1 MRLLD
6 EKKKHLSDIEEE
18 MSILLADFRVKLDEK
33 AHLETKGDRIANNLK
48 EATSKLTSL
57 RQRLITIS
65 EEENNLTE
73 VMHRQR
79 GDLKSLETRRDHLSS
94 ELEGDQNSQ
103 EEADKVQNILKE
115 LEILQTNF
123 AKVSKKKR
131 KAEKRRN
138 LIADK
143 LGNLKKQQWSLASP
157 PGQTASQLLISS
169 DALKEELVQ
178 LKKTIAELT
187 RILDT
192 NQESRASAYKLKQS
206 MEEKVEAKES
216 EVHRLRTKSIE
227 LSTLVLDEEESAI
240 REQMHEVAAR
250 LAQGTTSGYE
260 EQFQQFTRKECL
272 AAIEKNEKKL
282 LKIGPVNLQAQV
294 MHNTLVEERDK
305 LEGRR
310 KEFEKTLRKNEAVL
324 EHLIESKEDKVQF
337 TFNQVAKYFKEVF
350 QLLVPNGNAQLVFER
365 SSSLSSQSSAD
376 QANNNDLAAV
386 TLRVSF
392 HGNDDMHELNSL
404 SGGQKS
410 TVALAYMFALQ
421 KCDPCPIYVFDEI
434 DANLDVRSRKAIAD
448 WLQDCKNNTDDSV
461 WKEAPQFITTT
472 FRRELMENA
481 DKVIGVT
488 MRQKTSHLWEME
500 KHEALDFIT
509 HFRSSDN

>member
-1 MRLLD
+1 
-6 EKKKHLSDIEEE
+6 
-18 MSILLADFRVKLDEK
+18 
-33 AHLETKGDRIANNLK
+33 
-48 EATSKLTSL
+48 
-57 RQRLITIS
+57 
-65 EEENNLTE
+65 
-73 VMHRQR
+73 MH
-79 GDLKSLETRRDHLSS
+79 D
-94 ELEGDQNSQ
+94 
-103 EEADKVQNILKE
+103 
-115 LEILQTNF
+115 
-123 AKVSKKKR
+123 
-131 KAEKRRN
+131 
-138 LIADK
+138 
-143 LGNLKKQQWSLASP
+143 
-157 PGQTASQLLISS
+157 
-169 DALKEELVQ
+169 
-178 LKKTIAELT
+178 
-187 RILDT
+187 
-192 NQESRASAYKLKQS
+192 
-206 MEEKVEAKES
+206 
-216 EVHRLRTKSIE
+216 
-227 LSTLVLDEEESAI
+227 
-240 REQMHEVAAR
+240 VAAR

-260 EQFQQFTRKECL
+260 EHFQHMTRKDCL
-272 AAIEKNEKKL
+272 VALEKNERKL

-294 MHNTLVEERDK
+294 MHNSLTEEKAK
-305 LEGRR
+305 LEKRR

-324 EHLIESKEDKVQF
+324 EHLIESKDDKVQF

-421 KCDPCPIYVFDEI
+421 KCDPCPIYVFDEV

-461 WKEAPQFITTT
+461 WKEAPQFVTTT

-488 MRQKTSHLWEME
+488 MRQKASHLWEME
-500 KHEALDFIT
+500 RHEALDFIT